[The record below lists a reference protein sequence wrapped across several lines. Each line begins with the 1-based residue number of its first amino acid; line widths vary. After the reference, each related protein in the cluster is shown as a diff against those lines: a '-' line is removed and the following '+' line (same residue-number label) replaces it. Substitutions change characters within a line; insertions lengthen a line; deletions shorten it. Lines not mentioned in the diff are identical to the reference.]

1 MYDTDGDGKIVY
13 EEVFELYEAIL
24 SILGED
30 IDCENSHKFRV
41 DRLFD
46 VYDSVRINFAICKQN
61 LRMTT
66 GNLQKMSFFWDLY
79 KTN

>member
-13 EEVFELYEAIL
+13 EEVLELYEAIL

-30 IDCENSHKFRV
+30 IDCENSHKLRV

-46 VYDSVRINFAICKQN
+46 VYDSVRINLAI
-61 LRMTT
+61 
-66 GNLQKMSFFWDLY
+66 F
-79 KTN
+79 